1 MKKMKKW
8 FLWILVIL
16 WMINILFFSS
26 QPSDISKKQSGY
38 FVTFAQNIIQ
48 VIESRLNLKPI
59 NPEQLTH
66 FIRKT
71 AHVFNYFFLTL
82 LLIFAWMETYRK
94 KEQIKTFSW
103 MIASIFSVID
113 EIFQTFVPGRSGMFR
128 DVLIDQIGTIMALL
142 LIYLVLKKQPIFEE
156 H

>member
-1 MKKMKKW
+1 MKKW
-8 FLWILVIL
+8 FLWTLVVL
-16 WMINILFFSS
+16 WMTTILFFSS
-26 QPSDISKKQSGY
+26 QSSDISKKQSGY

-82 LLIFAWMETYRK
+82 LLVFAWMETYRK

-103 MIASIFSVID
+103 MISTIFSVID
-113 EIFQTFVPGRSGMFR
+113 EILQTFVPGRSGMFW
-128 DVLIDQIGTIMALL
+128 DILIDQFGILLALIATVLFLSKKLKL
-142 LIYLVLKKQPIFEE
+142 LQ
-156 H
+156 